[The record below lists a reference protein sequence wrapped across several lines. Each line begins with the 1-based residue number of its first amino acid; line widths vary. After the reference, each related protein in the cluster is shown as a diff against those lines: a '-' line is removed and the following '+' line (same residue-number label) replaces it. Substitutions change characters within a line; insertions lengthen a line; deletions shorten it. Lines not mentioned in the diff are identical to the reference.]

1 MSKIYAVIGTSQQT
15 IIADTVSYQPQAN
28 EVFMKSERPSEGE
41 YVANKNGE
49 WVVQEPTTEEKIE
62 ALDRQYNSDK
72 AILMSQYTEADIDG
86 DEDLKAT
93 IKAELVALREQYDK
107 DYAEIVGE

>member
-1 MSKIYAVIGTSQQT
+1 MSKIYAIIGTSQQT

-28 EVFMKSERPSEGE
+28 EVLMKSERPNEGE
-41 YVANKNGE
+41 YVANETGE
-49 WVVQEPTTEEKIE
+49 WVKDTDKAIE

-86 DEDLKAT
+86 DEGLKASV
-93 IKAELVALREQYDK
+93 KAELVALREQYDK
-107 DYAEIVGE
+107 DYEDILGGE